1 MCEPAAVHTP
11 VLIEPL
17 LRLLCY
23 PADGIVVDAT
33 VGQGGHGR
41 VLGER
46 LSPEGSLIGFDI
58 DEDSLS
64 EAGRKLKGV
73 HYRVALERE
82 NFGAIDQA
90 LAGLQITAVDIILAD
105 LGVSSA
111 QLAMGR
117 RGMSYQIDGPLDMR
131 LDRRLEVNAADLVNK
146 LRQDELADLIYRFG
160 EERKSRRI
168 ARAIVDARKRKRIET
183 TLELVEIINRSLGI
197 KGTKRKYKIHP
208 ATRTFQSLRIAVND
222 ELGQLEKLLQKA
234 PGLLK
239 AGGQIAVISFH
250 SLEDRLVK
258 YNFRDNKKAGVYE
271 ILTAKPITADD
282 KERSEN
288 PRSRSAKLRI
298 ARKLAASCPNF
309 N

>member
-11 VLIEPL
+11 VLVEPL
-17 LRLLCY
+17 LRLLSY
-23 PADGIVVDAT
+23 PADGVLVDAT

-46 LSPEGSLIGFDI
+46 LGPEGFLIGLDV
-58 DEDSLS
+58 DQDSLV
-64 EAGRKLKGV
+64 EADRKLKGV
-73 HYRVALERE
+73 PYRVVLERE
-82 NFGAIDQA
+82 NFGQIDQA
-90 LAGLQITAVDIILAD
+90 LAKLQVSATNVILAD

-111 QLAMGR
+111 QLAVGR

-131 LDRRLEVNAADLVNK
+131 LDNRLELNAADLVNK
-146 LRQDELADLIYRFG
+146 LRQDELADLIYHFG

-168 ARAIVDARKRKRIET
+168 ARAIVEARKQKRIET
-183 TLELVEIINRSLGI
+183 TLELVEIINKSLGI

-208 ATRTFQSLRIAVND
+208 ATRTFQALRIAVND

-239 AGGQIAVISFH
+239 VGGQIAVISFH

-271 ILTAKPITADD
+271 TLTAKPITADD
-282 KERSEN
+282 RERSEN

-298 ARKLAASCPNF
+298 ARKIAATHTN
-309 N
+309 